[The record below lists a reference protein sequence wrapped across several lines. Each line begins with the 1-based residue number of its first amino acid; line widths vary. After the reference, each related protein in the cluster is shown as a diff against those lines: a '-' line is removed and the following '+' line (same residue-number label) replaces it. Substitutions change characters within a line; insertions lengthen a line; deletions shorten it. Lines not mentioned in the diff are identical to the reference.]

1 MTNVKELRKRKRIR
15 ERRIRE
21 RRRKFYKRILSFM
34 TIIFLLLISNKFINK
49 YFLKDELISKAS
61 IQGEYIDSG
70 KIKVI
75 LDPGHGG
82 HDNGA
87 SFEDIYE
94 KDIVLSIAKK
104 TGEIL
109 EENDIEVI
117 YTRSDDSSL
126 GDYEKEDLANRVN
139 ISNSINAEYFISF
152 HINDYEDYT
161 YGYEEVYGFEVWTD
175 YTNSESLTL
184 GQSIESNLEMLNYT
198 QLRPMLDGSETL
210 YIIRENENPSILIEF
225 GFMSSYN
232 DRIYFSN
239 EYNQELLAKAVAKSI
254 IDSININN
262 DTYIDIY

>member
-1 MTNVKELRKRKRIR
+1 MRNVRELRRKRIR
-15 ERRIRE
+15 K
-21 RRRKFYKRILSFM
+21 RKLYKRIILFM
-34 TIIFLLLISNKFINK
+34 TIVVILLVSNKLLSNNLLNK
-49 YFLKDELISKAS
+49 GVALERSIDEES
-61 IQGEYIDSG
+61 IDSG

-87 SFEDIYE
+87 SFGDIYE
-94 KDIVLSIAKK
+94 KDIVLNIAKK

-126 GDYEKEDLANRVN
+126 GDDEKEDLKNRVN

-152 HINDYEDYT
+152 HINDYDDYT

-175 YTNSESLTL
+175 YTNSESLNL
-184 GQSIESNLEMLNYT
+184 GQSIESNLDMLNYT
-198 QLRPMLDGSETL
+198 QLRPMLDGSESL
-210 YIIRENENPSILIEF
+210 YVIRENENPSILIEF

-239 EYNQELLAKAVAKSI
+239 EYNQELLAEAVATAI
-254 IDSININN
+254 LENINTN
-262 DTYIDIY
+262 